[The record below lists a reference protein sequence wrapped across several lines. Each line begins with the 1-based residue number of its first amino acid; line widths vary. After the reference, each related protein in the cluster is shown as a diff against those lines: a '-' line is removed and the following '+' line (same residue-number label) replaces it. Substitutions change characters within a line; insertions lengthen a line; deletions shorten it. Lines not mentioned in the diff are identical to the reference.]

1 MKYSFENCLISNGM
15 KLSAFKTEKFKTSI
29 VKLDIAAPSTADAED
44 CALFGLLVNVLKCG
58 TERYPERSDI
68 IKRLG
73 DLYDASCSIGGYATG
88 DNRIFEISAEV
99 LSDRFSGGESIL
111 DGVIELM
118 SQLLYHPHLDENG
131 LFLSDTVERE
141 KRVMSD
147 KIKSEKNNSR
157 EYAFKRCRET
167 MGAGEPYGASINVP
181 VLEKV
186 TPERLTSYYRQFL
199 AKALPSFSY
208 IGDMDIDGVAAVI
221 ERHFG
226 TESIGVPSP
235 LLPLK
240 CNFSNKEKIL
250 EEELDIKQGILVI
263 GFKTGV
269 LLGDRLSDGMRVF
282 NNVYGGTCTSRLFT
296 NVRERMGLCYY
307 CDSDF
312 VSTKGIMF
320 VSCGIDVSD
329 KDLVLNEIIHQ
340 LDVLRDQTVSEAE
353 LEAAKDMAIKDLR
366 EMQDYPGAIASFRYS
381 HEMYGFSSDID
392 ERIDNIRA
400 VNPSDIRE
408 IAGGIRLD
416 TVFFLKGTAKEED
429 YDDE

>member
-1 MKYSFENCLISNGM
+1 MKYLFEKRLISNGM
-15 KLSAFKTEKFKTSI
+15 ALSACRTEKFKTCV
-29 VKLDIAAPSTADAED
+29 VKLDIATPATADDED

-99 LSDRFSGGESIL
+99 LSDRFSEGESIL
-111 DGVIELM
+111 DGVTELM
-118 SQLLYHPHLDENG
+118 SQMLYHPRLDNNG
-131 LFLSDTVERE
+131 LFFSDTVERE
-141 KRVMSD
+141 KRVMID

-157 EYAFKRCRET
+157 EYAFKRCREA
-167 MGAGEPYGASINVP
+167 MGSGEPYGASVKAS
-181 VLEKV
+181 VLEKI
-186 TPERLTSYYRQFL
+186 TSERLAGYYRQFL
-199 AKALPSFSY
+199 AKASPTFSY
-208 IGDMDIDGVAAVI
+208 IGDMEEEGVLAVI

-226 TESIGVPSP
+226 AESIGTADE
-235 LLPLK
+235 LLPLN
-240 CNFSNKEKIL
+240 CNFSGKVKNL

-282 NNVYGGTCTSRLFT
+282 NNIYGGTCTSRLFT

-329 KDLVLNEIIHQ
+329 KELALEEIIHQ
-340 LDVLRDQTVSEAE
+340 LDILRNEPVPESE
-353 LEAAKDMAIKDLR
+353 LDAAKDMAIKDLR

-392 ERIDNIRA
+392 EKINKIRR
-400 VNPSDIRE
+400 VTSSDIRD
-408 IAGGIRLD
+408 IAEKIKLD

-429 YDDE
+429 DDE